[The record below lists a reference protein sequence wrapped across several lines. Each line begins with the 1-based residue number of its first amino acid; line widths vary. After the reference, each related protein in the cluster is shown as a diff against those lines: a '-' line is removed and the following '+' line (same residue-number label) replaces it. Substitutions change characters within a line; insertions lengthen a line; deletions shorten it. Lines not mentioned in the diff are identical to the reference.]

1 MLHQPQAS
9 DLHART
15 VQVCNAQLEG
25 VSSRGDWLW
34 PVQFLGISFV
44 VGKEALGHI
53 QAAEGP
59 EQGGML
65 LLLAAASVIV
75 LSALCGLKLD
85 LSVSPF
91 CVPLICLSSGAHAR
105 KGTSLVQRQVA
116 AEKRPR
122 LPARQQAWE
131 R

>member
-1 MLHQPQAS
+1 MQAGN
-9 DLHART
+9 DLRG
-15 VQVCNAQLEG
+15 N
-25 VSSRGDWLW
+25 VSSQGDWLL

-53 QAAEGP
+53 QAAQGP

-85 LSVSPF
+85 LSVSLF
-91 CVPLICLSSGAHAR
+91 RFPLICMSCAAHAQ
-105 KGTSLVQRQVA
+105 K
-116 AEKRPR
+116 
-122 LPARQQAWE
+122 
-131 R
+131 